1 MPTITT
7 NGEITIALN
16 VKDRAASAAWFKT
29 HFGFEK
35 VFSMDD
41 QGWTEIST
49 DTPGVTL
56 GLGEGMEVQ
65 TGNCV
70 PVFGVTDIAAARA
83 SLEAAKT
90 KFDGDTIH
98 IDGMVKL
105 ATFYDP
111 DGNAFMLAESETN

>member
-1 MPTITT
+1 MPTVKT

-16 VKDRAASAAWFKT
+16 VKDRAETAAWFKQ
-29 HFGFEK
+29 HFGFEE
-35 VFSMDD
+35 VFSMDAE
-41 QGWTEIST
+41 GWTEIST

-65 TGNCV
+65 KGNCV
-70 PVFGVTDIAAARA
+70 PVFGVADIAKARRD
-83 SLEAAKT
+83 LEAADT
-90 KFDGDTIH
+90 PFDGDTLH

-105 ATFYDP
+105 ATFFDP